1 MQVEVL
7 DLPNMVFDSIK
18 CFNKCLGQNSH
29 KKTYQNSTSC
39 ESENEILRLHQIVDS
54 KLCYAFLL
62 TSNLFYGTV
71 VQF

>member
-18 CFNKCLGQNSH
+18 CFKSAWGQNSH

-39 ESENEILRLHQIVDS
+39 ESENEILRLH
-54 KLCYAFLL
+54 
-62 TSNLFYGTV
+62 
-71 VQF
+71 